1 MQKKRSR
8 GQWRWILKSYHFLLY
23 TEAMQKRLAVNPHLS
38 LEAIEIRYR
47 QAKDP
52 VARSHWQIV
61 WLLAQGKTT
70 KQIVEY
76 TGYGLSWIRT
86 IAHRYNEGGP
96 QALGDRR
103 HGNPGAEAIL
113 STELQQQLREAL
125 QAPPADQGLW
135 TGRKVAAWIKDKTGR
150 QVHPQRGWE
159 YLKRLGGTLRVPRAR
174 HAKADRASQDAFKKT
189 ARSHRAS
196 TASRP

>member
-1 MQKKRSR
+1 MIDDDGRASVAITVANQAAPQGTDLPGRTPRSSCWHR
-8 GQWRWILKSYHFLLY
+8 HERHQSPEVEGGARK
-23 TEAMQKRLAVNPHLS
+23 
-38 LEAIEIRYR
+38 
-47 QAKDP
+47 AKEP

-70 KQIVEY
+70 KQIVED

-113 STELQQQLREAL
+113 SRELQQQLLSEL
-125 QAPPADQGLW
+125 QSL
-135 TGRKVAAWIKDKTGR
+135 
-150 QVHPQRGWE
+150 
-159 YLKRLGGTLRVPRAR
+159 
-174 HAKADRASQDAFKKT
+174 
-189 ARSHRAS
+189 
-196 TASRP
+196 TASLFS

>member
-1 MQKKRSR
+1 
-8 GQWRWILKSYHFLLY
+8 
-23 TEAMQKRLAVNPHLS
+23 MQKRLTVKPHLS
-38 LEAIEIRYR
+38 LEEVEHHYR
-47 QAKDP
+47 TAKDP

-61 WLLAQGKTT
+61 WLLAQDKTT
-70 KQIVEY
+70 QQIVEY

-103 HGNPGAEAIL
+103 HGNPGAAAIL
-113 STELQQQLREAL
+113 SPDVQKQLWDAL

-159 YLKRLGGTLRVPRAR
+159 YLRRLGGTLRVPRPR
-174 HAKADRASQDAFKKT
+174 HAKADQAEQEAFKKT
-189 ARSHRAS
+189 PGDARAGP
-196 TASRP
+196 ASRS

>member
-1 MQKKRSR
+1 
-8 GQWRWILKSYHFLLY
+8 
-23 TEAMQKRLAVNPHLS
+23 MQKRLAVKPHLS
-38 LEAIEIRYR
+38 LEEIEQQYR
-47 QAKDP
+47 TAKDP
-52 VARSHWQIV
+52 VARSHWQII
-61 WLLAQGKTT
+61 WLLAQDKTT

-76 TGYGLSWIRT
+76 TGYGLNWIRT

-113 STELQQQLREAL
+113 SREQQQQLREEL

-135 TGRKVAAWIKDKTGR
+135 TGRKVAAWIEDKTRR

-159 YLKRLGGTLRVPRAR
+159 YLKRLGGTLRVPRPR
-174 HAKADRASQDAFKKT
+174 HAKADQAEQDAFKKT
-189 ARSHRAS
+189 PRGA
-196 TASRP
+196 